1 MLKVRPRT
9 GDKLSPAAAH
19 YATFSYYLACGED
32 MNTENA
38 TYLSI
43 LATKKFLVCSRPGK
57 HIANFEIA
65 DNTTIQSY
73 DCVSSPYASQ

>member
-19 YATFSYYLACGED
+19 YATFSYCLACAED

-43 LATKKFLVCSRPGK
+43 LATRKFLVCSRLG
-57 HIANFEIA
+57 
-65 DNTTIQSY
+65 
-73 DCVSSPYASQ
+73 